1 METLRD
7 LFEHVVS
14 SQRGRKQLLRTK
26 RRGKWLSLSTEDF
39 ADRVKNLAG
48 GLISRGVRPG
58 DTVALYSENRPD
70 WHILDFACHLS
81 GAVLVPLYPN
91 LIAEQIAYI
100 VGDSGARRLFVSTS
114 AMLETAQE
122 AVALLEDPVEL
133 VVFDSPEGGAPDGV
147 VVAGDV
153 EKEGAAWR
161 KQNRKEDDPFHNP
174 GRDDLASLIYTSGTT
189 GDPKGVMLTHYNFV
203 SNQQSALA
211 GFDIG
216 PKDVVMSFL
225 PLSHVFERTVDYAL
239 FSKGAQI
246 CYVESI
252 ERVPARLL
260 EIRPTVLV
268 SVPRLFERSYIKI
281 VSKLRQEEGVKRRL
295 INWALAVA
303 RRMKEAEWAGRKPS
317 AALRAQYALA
327 KKRVFSKILERLGG
341 RLRFAVSGG
350 APLSREVAEF
360 FDMIGLTI
368 CQGYGLTETSPV
380 ITVNDQRQN
389 RIGSVGKPIGGVE
402 VTIAD
407 DGEILNRGP
416 NVMKGYFNKPEAT
429 AETIDED
436 GWLHTGDVGYLDAD
450 GFLFITDRKKDIIVT
465 SGGKNIAPQPI
476 EGRLQATPYIAQ
488 AVVVGDNL
496 PYLTALIVPNFENL
510 TAFFAERGEEGMSE
524 ERMAEREEAR
534 QLVDDAIRKLNGE
547 LAQHE
552 KIRRFTILVRE
563 FSLAEG
569 EITPTLKVR
578 RRVVS
583 ERYKDLIDGMYLKT
597 QRADQYHA
605 D

>member
-14 SQRGRKQLLRTK
+14 SQKGRKQLLRAK
-26 RRGKWLSLSTEDF
+26 RKGRWVSLSTEEF
-39 ADRVKNLAG
+39 ADRVQNLAG
-48 GLISRGVRPG
+48 GLIARGVRPG
-58 DTVALYSENRPD
+58 DPVALYSENRPE
-70 WHILDFACHLS
+70 WHILDFACHHA
-81 GAVLVPLYPN
+81 GAVLVPMYPN
-91 LIAEQIAYI
+91 LIADQIAYI
-100 VGDSGARRLFVSTS
+100 VKDSGARWLFVSTP
-114 AMLETAQE
+114 AMLETARE
-122 AVALLEDPVEL
+122 AMVQVEHGVEL
-133 VVFDSPEGGAPDGV
+133 VLFDGDGATGDALAASVLEDEGR
-147 VVAGDV
+147 
-153 EKEGAAWR
+153 AWR
-161 KQNRKEDDPFHNP
+161 RERRKEEDPFHHP
-174 GRDDLASLIYTSGTT
+174 GKDDLASLIYTSGTT

-203 SNQQSALA
+203 FDQGSALS

-239 FSKGAQI
+239 FSRGAQI

-252 ERVPARLL
+252 ERVPTRLL
-260 EIRPTVLV
+260 EVRPTMMV

-281 VSKLRQEEGVKRRL
+281 ISKLRQEEGFKRRL
-295 INWALAVA
+295 IDWALATA
-303 RRMKEAEWAGRKPS
+303 RRYKELEWAGRRPP
-317 AALRAQYALA
+317 AVLRAQYALA
-327 KKRVFSKILERLGG
+327 RKRVFSKILERLGG

-368 CQGYGLTETSPV
+368 CQGYGLTESSPV
-380 ITVNDQRQN
+380 ISVNTLAEN
-389 RIGSVGKPIGGVE
+389 RLGSVGKPIPGVE
-402 VTIAD
+402 VRIAE
-407 DGEILNRGP
+407 DGEILTRGSH
-416 NVMKGYFNKPEAT
+416 VMKGYFNQPEAT
-429 AETIDED
+429 AEAIDED

-488 AVVVGDNL
+488 AVLVGDNL

-510 TAFFAERGEEGMSE
+510 TAYFAERGEAGLSPE
-524 ERMAEREEAR
+524 EMAAREETR
-534 QLVDDAIRKLNGE
+534 QLIDEAIRALNAE

-552 KIRRFTILVRE
+552 KIRRFTILSRE
-563 FSLAEG
+563 FSMAEG

>member
-14 SQRGRKQLLRTK
+14 SQKGRKQLLRAK
-26 RRGKWLSLSTEDF
+26 RKGRWLSLSTEEF
-39 ADRVKNLAG
+39 ASRVRNLAG
-48 GLISRGVRPG
+48 GLMARGVRPG
-58 DTVALYSENRPD
+58 DTVALYSENRPE

-91 LIAEQIAYI
+91 LLAEQIAYI
-100 VGDSGARRLFVSTS
+100 VRDSGARWLFVSTA
-114 AMLETAQE
+114 AMLETAKE
-122 AVALLEDPVEL
+122 AVARVEHPVNL
-133 VVFDSPEGGAPDGV
+133 VLFDGEETG
-147 VVAGDV
+147 GDV
-153 EKEGAAWR
+153 LAVSTLEEEGRSWR
-161 KQNRKEDDPFHNP
+161 RERRKEEDPFHRP
-174 GRDDLASLIYTSGTT
+174 GRDDLTSLIYTSGTT

-203 SNQQSALA
+203 FDQQSALS

-239 FSKGAQI
+239 FSRGAQI

-252 ERVPARLL
+252 ERVPSRLL
-260 EIRPTVLV
+260 EIRPTVMV

-281 VSKLRQEEGVKRRL
+281 ISKLRQEEGFKRRL
-295 INWALAVA
+295 IDWALGTA
-303 RRMKEAEWAGRKPS
+303 RRLKEAEWAGRRPS
-317 AALRAQYALA
+317 PALRAQYRLA
-327 KKRVFSKILERLGG
+327 RGRVFSKILERLGG

-350 APLSREVAEF
+350 APLSREVGEF

-368 CQGYGLTETSPV
+368 CQGYGLTESSPV
-380 ITVNDQRQN
+380 ISVNTLTEN
-389 RIGSVGKPIGGVE
+389 RIGSVGKPIPGVE
-402 VTIAD
+402 VKIAE
-407 DGEILNRGP
+407 DGEILTRGP
-416 NVMKGYFNKPEAT
+416 HVMKGYFNQPEAT
-429 AETIDED
+429 AEAIDED

-510 TAFFAERGEEGMSE
+510 AAHFAERGETGLDPE
-524 ERMAEREEAR
+524 EMADREETR
-534 QLVDDAIRKLNGE
+534 QLIDEAIRSLNAD

-552 KIRRFTILVRE
+552 KIRRFTILPRE
-563 FSLAEG
+563 FSMAEG

-578 RRVVS
+578 RRVVA

>member
-14 SQRGRKQLLRTK
+14 SQKGRKQLLRAK
-26 RRGKWLSLSTEDF
+26 RKGRWLSLSTEEF
-39 ADRVKNLAG
+39 ADRVRNLAG
-48 GLISRGVRPG
+48 GLMARGVRPG
-58 DTVALYSENRPD
+58 DTVALYSENRPE

-91 LIAEQIAYI
+91 LIADQIAYI
-100 VGDSGARRLFVSTS
+100 VEDSGARWLFVSTA
-114 AMLETAQE
+114 AMLETASE
-122 AVALLEDPVEL
+122 AVTQVGHGVEL
-133 VVFDSPEGGAPDGV
+133 VLFDEDAAGGGALAASV
-147 VVAGDV
+147 L
-153 EKEGAAWR
+153 EEEGRAWR
-161 KQNRKEDDPFHNP
+161 RERRKEEDPFHRP
-174 GRDDLASLIYTSGTT
+174 GKDDLASLIYTSGTT
-189 GDPKGVMLTHYNFV
+189 GDPKGVMLTHYNFMFD
-203 SNQQSALA
+203 QLSALS

-239 FSKGAQI
+239 FSRGAQI

-252 ERVPARLL
+252 ERVPTRLL
-260 EIRPTVLV
+260 EVRPTVMV

-281 VSKLRQEEGVKRRL
+281 ISKLRQEEGFKRKL
-295 INWALAVA
+295 IDWALGTA
-303 RRMKEAEWAGRKPS
+303 RRYKELEWAGRRPS

-368 CQGYGLTETSPV
+368 CQGYGLTESSPV
-380 ITVNDQRQN
+380 ISVNNLAEN
-389 RIGSVGKPIGGVE
+389 RIGSVGKPIPGVE
-402 VTIAD
+402 VRIAE
-407 DGEILNRGP
+407 DGEILTRGP
-416 NVMKGYFNKPEAT
+416 HVMKGYFNQPEAT
-429 AETIDED
+429 AEAIDEE

-510 TAFFAERGEEGMSE
+510 AAHFADRGETGLDPE
-524 ERMAEREEAR
+524 EMAAREETR
-534 QLVDDAIRKLNGE
+534 QLIDEAIRAINAE

-552 KIRRFTILVRE
+552 KIRRFTILPRE
-563 FSLAEG
+563 FSMAEG

-583 ERYKDLIDGMYLKT
+583 ERYKDLIDAMYLKT